1 MRNQYKILAEKY
13 SLVREDGKEDIM
25 TGLNYLTSF
34 NISRIYMTHVSSCR
48 GELDDIPTIDEVN
61 SDYIQ
66 DTFYGEEEEHYQH
79 FNDPWPSFEEVI
91 LKLKDNQLV
100 EIGGEEDAYF
110 FSLNE
115 QSIQNVINNILE
127 QYGVEDG
134 EEEQ

>member
-13 SLVREDGKEDIM
+13 SLVNEDDKEDIM

-66 DTFYGEEEEHYQH
+66 DTFYGEDEVYFQG
-79 FNDPWPSFEEVI
+79 FTSPWLSFEELI
-91 LKLKDNQLV
+91 NNIKKNQLV
-100 EIGGEEDAYF
+100 EIHGEEDFFY
-110 FSLNE
+110 FSLDK
-115 QSIQNVINNILE
+115 QKLRDVINNTT
-127 QYGVEDG
+127 
-134 EEEQ
+134 EEYWE